1 MPEFLFEVPTNGT
14 DSVRT
19 RRILKETKGMYILEG
34 CVDTHVR
41 KATMCNRF
49 LRWFTQEEPARAY
62 YNTIKANSSYLT
74 LDKA

>member
-1 MPEFLFEVPTNGT
+1 MPEFLFEVPINGT

-19 RRILKETKGMYILEG
+19 RRIIKETKGMYILEG
-34 CVDTHVR
+34 IVNTHVR

-49 LRWFTQEEPARAY
+49 LRWFVHEETACAY

>member
-1 MPEFLFEVPTNGT
+1 MPEFLFEVSINGT

-19 RRILKETKGMYILEG
+19 RRIIKETKGMYILEG
-34 CVDTHVR
+34 IVNTHVR

-49 LRWFTQEEPARAY
+49 LRWFTHEETARAY